1 MIASFL
7 VFFSSESHDFTF
19 NYVPSTAQKVSVF
32 GIILVQMRENTNQN
46 NSEYGHF
53 LRSVP
58 YSTNMPPYAILT
70 IIAWLLEKKHV
81 EHNISSKDITSH
93 ENC

>member
-1 MIASFL
+1 
-7 VFFSSESHDFTF
+7 
-19 NYVPSTAQKVSVF
+19 
-32 GIILVQMRENTNQN
+32 MRENTNQN